1 MPVKSLGNY
10 YTMFM
15 TDENLLGNLKKA
27 YKLTYK
33 SLHPG
38 DNKVCH

>member
-1 MPVKSLGNY
+1 MPVKSHDVY
-10 YTMFM
+10 DK
-15 TDENLLGNLKKA
+15 DENLPGNLKKA